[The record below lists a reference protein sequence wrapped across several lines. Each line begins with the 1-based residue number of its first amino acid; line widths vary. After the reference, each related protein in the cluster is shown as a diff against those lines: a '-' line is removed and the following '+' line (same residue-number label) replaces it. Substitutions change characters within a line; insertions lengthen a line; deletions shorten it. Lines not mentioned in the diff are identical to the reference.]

1 MSVQFLS
8 QGYSVIINII
18 SETVIA
24 FFLTITD
31 EKELL
36 FILGIIASLFVKF
49 VINNASP
56 KNTGSTTTTIQS
68 KKSYLSDKALIDF
81 LNALLMLT
89 VFFTLNVLSQ
99 IIKDAAASSTVA
111 WYELITLVIVLVA
124 ISFTIILRIGYIN
137 TIK

>member
-49 VINNASP
+49 VIINASP
-56 KNTGSTTTTIQS
+56 KNTGSTTTTGTDNNPKQYIR
-68 KKSYLSDKALIDF
+68 KP
-81 LNALLMLT
+81 N
-89 VFFTLNVLSQ
+89 
-99 IIKDAAASSTVA
+99 A
-111 WYELITLVIVLVA
+111 WYYTYN
-124 ISFTIILRIGYIN
+124 ISIIRI
-137 TIK
+137 